1 MTIDDQKTLDP
12 SDWEA
17 FRAEG
22 YAAVDQ
28 MVDHLS
34 NVRERPLWR
43 PMPDKVTSMP
53 HEALPTAATPL
64 TEVVAEFK
72 DKVMPYSNGNIHPR
86 FWGWVQGAGS
96 ANGVIAD
103 IYASMLNS
111 NLGGRDHAAIY
122 LERLV
127 VNWMLKLFGMPKGA
141 SGQLVTGTSM
151 GTMLALVIA
160 RNKALGI
167 KDKSA
172 GIRNID
178 QQLVAY
184 TSAEAHF
191 SVKKAMDVIGVGSK
205 NLHII
210 PSNEQNEM
218 DIAALKQ
225 QISID
230 RAAGMVPFAIVAVA
244 GAVNTGA
251 IDPLSALA
259 DLCKAEKIWF
269 HVDGA
274 FGGLLVLS
282 DDLKHKVTG
291 IERADSVAFD
301 FHKWMQVNY
310 SVGTLLVRD
319 ETYHLESFASD
330 QAYLTIQGRGLA
342 GGDKPWPNNYG
353 VDLSRGFTALKVW
366 FQLKE
371 HGVKNLAHVIEK
383 NCAQAEWLEQQV
395 IANNQLEMMQK
406 VSLNIAVFRYIG
418 ANILPNRLSEINKE
432 IIFQLHEKGIAA
444 PSETTVNGQ
453 VVIRV
458 ALCNHRTTKEDLS
471 LLMSQVC
478 RLGGEITLLK
488 NDQSMG

>member
-1 MTIDDQKTLDP
+1 MIIDDKKTLDP

-17 FRAEG
+17 FRREG

-43 PMPDKVTSMP
+43 PLPDKVTSMP
-53 HEALPTAATPL
+53 HEALPITGIPL
-64 TEVVAEFK
+64 TDVVAEFK
-72 DKVMPYSNGNIHPR
+72 DKVMPYSNGNVHPR
-86 FWGWVQGAGS
+86 FFGWVQGAGS
-96 ANGVIAD
+96 ATGVIAD
-103 IYASMLNS
+103 LYASMLNS
-111 NLGGRDHAAIY
+111 NLGSRDHAPIY

-127 VNWMLKLFGMPKGA
+127 INWMLKLFDMPKGA
-141 SGQLVTGTSM
+141 SGQLVTGTSKA
-151 GTMLALVIA
+151 TMLALVIA

-167 KDKSA
+167 KDKSS
-172 GIRNID
+172 GLRKID
-178 QQLVAY
+178 RQLIAY
-184 TSAEAHF
+184 TSGESHF
-191 SVKKAMDVIGVGSK
+191 SVKKAMDVIGVGSE

-210 PSNEQNEM
+210 PTNERNE
-218 DIAALKQ
+218 INVATLKQ
-225 QISID
+225 QITID

-251 IDPLSALA
+251 IDPLSAIA
-259 DLCKAEKIWF
+259 DLCEAEKIWF

-282 DDLKHKVTG
+282 DDLKHKVKG

-310 SVGTLLVRD
+310 AVGALLVRD
-319 ETYHLESFASD
+319 ETYHFESFSSD
-330 QAYLTIQGRGLA
+330 QAYLTIHGRGLA

-395 IANNQLEMMQK
+395 IANSQLEMMCK
-406 VSLNIAVFRYIG
+406 VSLNITVFRYIG
-418 ANILPNRLSEINKE
+418 TNILPDRLAKINKE
-432 IIFQLHEKGIAA
+432 IVIQLHEKGIAA
-444 PSETTVNGQ
+444 PSETNINGQ
-453 VVIRV
+453 VVIRT

-471 LLMSQVC
+471 LLMSEVC
-478 RLGGEITLLK
+478 RLGGEIANWET
-488 NDQSMG
+488 